1 MAAEELGELL
11 LVVGGGGLDAGNEL
25 GEEDGGLEVG
35 VLLDISSSSFWAV
48 SPTGF
53 NFEREARILDP
64 REEGGFSSRVEEEE
78 AGRDGEL
85 VAEKESADA
94 WEGDALEGGT

>member
-35 VLLDISSSSFWAV
+35 VLLDFSLSSFWAV

-53 NFEREARILDP
+53 NFERDARILDP
-64 REEGGFSSRVEEEE
+64 REEGGFSSTEPLEVEEEE
-78 AGRDGEL
+78 AGTDEEL
-85 VAEKESADA
+85 VAERESA
-94 WEGDALEGGT
+94 GALEGVA

>member
-35 VLLDISSSSFWAV
+35 VLLDFSLSSFWAV

-53 NFEREARILDP
+53 NFERDARILDP
-64 REEGGFSSRVEEEE
+64 REEGGFSSTVPLEEEE
-78 AGRDGEL
+78 EEGRDGEL
-85 VAEKESADA
+85 VVERESAEA
-94 WEGDALEGGT
+94 